1 LIVMPVFPTLSR
13 RTLFTLL
20 ATLVLQAPAWA
31 QGSPASGAAALRNQ
45 YTALRPL
52 LADNAFRGPLYLVS
66 AEMPKVLKGDVHA
79 VVEHSFADVSAALS
93 KPEHWCD
100 VMILHQNIKF
110 CRKSAEGGVPQVE
123 LRIGKKYDQPIA
135 SASRV
140 AFAFRNVSTT
150 PEYLAVELQA
160 PDGPF
165 DTYDYSILLE
175 ATPLD
180 DGRTFLHMGY
190 SFGYGSVSRMA
201 MQLYLATIG
210 HDKVGFTSASKPG
223 EPPDYIGGMR
233 GLVERN
239 TMRYYLAID
248 AYLDALAAPPAEQV
262 EKRLRDWFDATE
274 KYPRQLHEMSRDAY
288 LAMKRREYQRQQ
300 SAQ

>member
-1 LIVMPVFPTLSR
+1 MPHLSALLER
-13 RTLFTLL
+13 SLL
-20 ATLVLQAPAWA
+20 ALLTILVLQCPAWA
-31 QGSPASGAAALRNQ
+31 QGAAPAGAAALRDQ

-52 LADNAFRGPLYLVS
+52 LADNPFRGPLYLVS
-66 AEMPKVLKGDVHA
+66 AETPRTLKGDVHA
-79 VVEHSFADVSAALS
+79 VVEHRFAAVSAALG

-100 VMILHQNIKF
+100 VMILHQNIKY
-110 CRKSAEGGVPQVE
+110 CRRSMEGGVPQVE
-123 LRIGKKYDQPIA
+123 LRVGKKYDQPLA

-140 AFAFRNVSTT
+140 AFAFRTVSAT
-150 PEYLAVELQA
+150 PDYLAVELQA

-165 DTYDYSILLE
+165 DTSDYRILLE
-175 ATPLD
+175 ATPL
-180 DGRTFLHMGY
+180 GEARTFLHMGY
-190 SFGYGSVSRMA
+190 SFGYGSMSRMA
-201 MQLYLATIG
+201 MQLYLATIAR
-210 HDKVGFTSASKPG
+210 DKVGFTSAARPG

-248 AYLDALAAPPAEQV
+248 AYLDAIAVPPAEQL
-262 EKRLRDWFDATE
+262 EKRLRDWFDTTE
-274 KYPRQLHEMSRDAY
+274 KYPRQLHEMGRDAY